1 LKKLG
6 ILGLA
11 GAAMLALP
19 GAAVAQTPPADLAV
33 TVNTSVS
40 PNKAGTK
47 KKPRNGTLK
56 VGFTVNPE
64 SKRTVSRI
72 TLYFPKNMKINGKGF
87 KTCSVDKLNADL
99 SGADCPKGS
108 KIGEGT
114 ATAELGA
121 LAHLDF
127 TTELYAAGRN
137 QIALFLVGQGINVQV
152 AFPGPIRKS
161 TDKRFGQQADIDIP
175 TSVQQPVP
183 NAFAYIT
190 GVETTIGGSA
200 RVKVGKKRVKRSF
213 GTLNGC
219 PKGGLPVGVQLTYV
233 QNDVGPSGVSDI
245 FSGTAACKK

>member
-19 GAAVAQTPPADLAV
+19 GAAVAQLPDLVITPTA
-33 TVNTSVS
+33 SVS

-47 KKPRNGTLK
+47 KKPKNGTLR

-64 SKRTVSRI
+64 SRRTVDRI
-72 TLYFPKNMKINGKGF
+72 TLYFPKNMKIDGKGF
-87 KTCSVDKLNADL
+87 KTCSVEKLNTDL

-114 ATAELGA
+114 AGA
-121 LAHLDF
+121 LLGPAVNPITF
-127 TTELYAAGRN
+127 KTELYAAGRN
-137 QIALFLVGQGINVQV
+137 KIALFLIGQGIDVQV
-152 AFPGPIRKS
+152 AFPGPIKKS

-175 TSVQQPVP
+175 PQVQSPAL
-183 NAFAYIT
+183 NLFSYIT
-190 GVETTIGGSA
+190 NVDTTIGGSA
-200 RVKVGKKRVKRSF
+200 KVKVGKKKVKRSF

-219 PKGGLPVGVQLTYV
+219 PKGGLPVGIQLRYV
-233 QNDVGPSGVSDI
+233 QNDVGGPGISDI
-245 FSGTAACKK
+245 ATTTASCRK